1 MDSAFIY
8 GASAEL
14 YGLRGETDRMRAYYD
29 SARVVLE
36 GRLRTQPNE
45 ARFHS
50 ELGIAYA
57 GLGRREDAIHE
68 GQTATRLL
76 PVSREALLGADWIRN
91 LAQIYTMVGMQAEAV
106 EQLETLLSLESSL
119 SPHWL
124 RLDPIWA
131 PLRGHADL
139 ERLIARG
146 EPVN

>member
-8 GASAEL
+8 RASAEL
-14 YGLRGETDRMRAYYD
+14 YGLRGETDRMRAYND

-36 GRLRTQPNE
+36 GRLRTQPDE

-57 GLGRREDAIHE
+57 RLGRREDAIHE

-76 PVSREALLGADWIRN
+76 PVSKEALLGADWIRN
-91 LAQIYTMVGMQAEAV
+91 LAQIYTMVGMRTEAV

-124 RLDPIWA
+124 RLDPIWQPLSGHPDFQRLLTSGA
-131 PLRGHADL
+131 P
-139 ERLIARG
+139 
-146 EPVN
+146 PN